1 MAPNPKATRDDP
13 RLLFGDRVFNGY
25 GTVLGSV
32 GGNSVASSRVKGM
45 PALWSIFDGVSMV

>member
-13 RLLFGDRVFNGY
+13 RLLFSHRVCNDY
-25 GTVLGSV
+25 GTDLGSV
-32 GGNSVASSRVKGM
+32 GGNSVPFSRVKGM